1 MKSKFIISAIGL
13 STLFLVGCATQQ
25 LDINKM
31 RSLVAQAEAGSDG
44 DCLIALHQAAVS
56 LSQAKAMLVIA
67 EKEGLDAGEYNKGMT
82 AAENAVKARQVLA
95 KACTQRYA
103 ALKQES
109 AIMQGQLVE
118 TQEAVSETQVAIS
131 EVYAKTERLPGVT
144 FARNSAQLNA
154 EAKPI
159 LDAVAGRL
167 VKENRKVEIAGHTSS
182 TGNAEHNL
190 ELSQKRA
197 ESVSKYL
204 VSKGVKPLN
213 IAPHGYGKTQ
223 PVASNNTQ
231 EGRNANKRVEI
242 RYLR

>member
-1 MKSKFIISAIGL
+1 MKSKFVISAIGL

-56 LSQAKAMLVIA
+56 LSQAKAVLAIA
-67 EKEGLDAGEYNKGMT
+67 EREGLDTGEYNKGMA
-82 AAENAVKARQVLA
+82 AAENAVRARQVLA

-109 AIMQGQLVE
+109 AIMQGQLEE
-118 TQEAVSETQVAIS
+118 TQAAVS

-144 FARNSAQLNA
+144 FARDSARLNP

-167 VKENRKVEIAGHTSS
+167 VQD
-182 TGNAEHNL
+182 L
-190 ELSQKRA
+190 
-197 ESVSKYL
+197 
-204 VSKGVKPLN
+204 P
-213 IAPHGYGKTQ
+213 
-223 PVASNNTQ
+223 
-231 EGRNANKRVEI
+231 
-242 RYLR
+242 

>member
-13 STLFLVGCATQQ
+13 STLFFVGCATQQ
-25 LDINKM
+25 QDINKM

-56 LSQAKAMLVIA
+56 LSQAKAALTIA
-67 EKEGLDAGEYNKGMT
+67 EKEGLDAGEYNKGMA
-82 AAENAVKARQVLA
+82 AAENAVKARQVMA

-109 AIMQGQLVE
+109 AIMQGQLLE
-118 TQEAVSETQVAIS
+118 TQAAVL

-144 FARNSAQLNA
+144 FAVNSGELND

-167 VKENRKVEIAGHTSS
+167 VKEDRKVEIAGHTSS
-182 TGNAEHNL
+182 TGSAGHNL

-197 ESVSKYL
+197 EAVSKYL
-204 VSKGVKPLN
+204 ISKGVRPLN
-213 IAPHGYGKTQ
+213 IVPQGYGKTQ
-223 PVASNNTQ
+223 PVASNDTQ

-242 RYLR
+242 RYLK